1 MADMIQVD
9 KDKVQRILRL
19 ARGVNSDLD
28 TDLRGD
34 GSVTAGRRLERIANV
49 CGKIL
54 NDATATPDVDQPD
67 AD

>member
-1 MADMIQVD
+1 MAEMIQVD

-19 ARGVNSDLD
+19 ARGVNSDPD

-49 CGKIL
+49 CGEIL
-54 NDATATPDVDQPD
+54 DDATPPRRM
-67 AD
+67 